1 MMLASLLTAGLTL
14 PVYAAERL
22 QLIEQQIEAG
32 LIYNFLKYTQWPAER
47 TARADAPIAVCLF
60 GGDPFSGHLQPMAG
74 RTVNQQTIDV
84 RSVTRAADIAGCSL
98 LFIHADQKQNWP
110 ELQKI
115 LAGKSV
121 LTVSDFQGFAVSGGM
136 IEFTQLDNRIGVLIN
151 IEAVMAAHLDVQ
163 DRLLKLARSVPPA
176 APGR

>member
-1 MMLASLLTAGLTL
+1 MMLAALLTAALTL

-32 LIYNFLKYTQWPAER
+32 LIYNFLKYTQWPPER
-47 TARADAPIAVCLF
+47 TPQTPMMRVCLF

-74 RTVNQQTIDV
+74 RTVNEQKIEV
-84 RSVTRAADIAGCSL
+84 RSVTTAADIGVCSL
-98 LFIHADQKQNWP
+98 LFIHADQKPNWP
-110 ELQKI
+110 ELQRT

-121 LTVSDFQGFAVSGGM
+121 LTVSDFEGFAVSGGM
-136 IEFTQLDNRIGVLIN
+136 IEFTQLDSRIGVLIN
-151 IEAVMAAHLDVQ
+151 TAAVTAAHLEVQ
-163 DRLLKLARSVPPA
+163 DRLLKLARTVTPA

>member
-1 MMLASLLTAGLTL
+1 MMLASLLAAGLTL
-14 PVYAAERL
+14 PAYAAERL

-47 TARADAPIAVCLF
+47 SARTDVPIVVCLF

-74 RTVNQQTIDV
+74 RTVNAQKIEV
-84 RSVTRAADIAGCSL
+84 RSVTRAADIGGCSL
-98 LFIHADQKQNWP
+98 LFIHGDQKPNWP
-110 ELQKI
+110 ELQRT

-121 LTVSDFQGFAVSGGM
+121 LTVSDFEGFAVSGGM
-136 IEFTQLDNRIGVLIN
+136 IEFTQLDSRIGVLIN
-151 IEAVMAAHLDVQ
+151 TAAVTAAHLEVQ
-163 DRLLKLARSVPPA
+163 DRLLKLARTVTPA